1 MGGHSLGLN
10 SCASIRHKVGPGHF
24 SLVRMLGLNWAG
36 VGTKADHSMCVSHT
50 LIHTQVFVVLP
61 DPGEEV

>member
-10 SCASIRHKVGPGHF
+10 SCASIRNKALLP
-24 SLVRMLGLNWAG
+24 LRMLGLNWAG